1 GEDEQRRAR
10 TFPASLCGAREK
22 RPLPLG
28 GAVVGSGSCSFGRRD
43 GRGRVAAPQ
52 PHPLARLPPALSPG
66 QGGRRP
72 LRQAAEGEGE
82 IGARGALQN
91 PVPSPFSPLPRSR
104 LATGGVTPLLL
115 GSCFH
120 RQTRPPRRTAHGDQG
135 NHRTA
140 WGPLRPAALLIPI
153 PLATDL
159 PADVH
164 PVFFTADAG
173 VAISMQPPACLALA
187 NAPGLGDGQE
197 GGLYELRLTTDGPA
211 TTGTEVSI
219 TASLVASDNGS
230 LVLPSDTHSY
240 HFRWIHTPLL
250 LTGKTDE
257 ALSSTIRAVGNAPG
271 DFPVS
276 VWVTAANCWM
286 CRPVARSFL
295 VLPITEFLV
304 GKLVVTQ
311 NTSLPWPSSYLT
323 KTVLKVS
330 FLLHDP
336 RNFFKTASFLYSWDF
351 GDGTQMVTADPD
363 VYYNYSNT
371 GTFTVKLKVVVEWE
385 QAKPDGGKGILQK
398 TGDFSTTV
406 KLQETLQ
413 GIQVLGPTLIQ
424 TFQKMTVTLNFL
436 GRRLGL
442 LHPLMDHS
450 SGLFWNHLPCDSPKL
465 CFPGGQREGTES
477 WGCWHQR
484 RTWSAH
490 TAEPCLKNASFPYSP
505 PLTVCWRLKP
515 ECLPLEEGECHS
527 VSVAN
532 TAYNLT
538 HIFRDPGDY
547 CFSIRAENV
556 ISRTH
561 QYHRI
566 QVWPSNLQPAVFA
579 FPCATLITMMLAF
592 LLYVGMRNNSQQKD
606 MVENPE
612 PSSGPRCCC
621 QVCCGPFALESPSE
635 YLEVVRENQCLL
647 PPLYKS
653 VKMYTV

>member
-1 GEDEQRRAR
+1 MA
-10 TFPASLCGAREK
+10 GAVWPRLGGILWLACL
-22 RPLPLG
+22 LPL
-28 GAVVGSGSCSFGRRD
+28 APA
-43 GRGRVAAPQ
+43 RVAA
-52 PHPLARLPPALSPG
+52 
-66 QGGRRP
+66 
-72 LRQAAEGEGE
+72 
-82 IGARGALQN
+82 
-91 PVPSPFSPLPRSR
+91 
-104 LATGGVTPLLL
+104 
-115 GSCFH
+115 
-120 RQTRPPRRTAHGDQG
+120 
-135 NHRTA
+135 
-140 WGPLRPAALLIPI
+140 
-153 PLATDL
+153 
-159 PADVH
+159 
-164 PVFFTADAG
+164 
-173 VAISMQPPACLALA
+173 
-187 NAPGLGDGQE
+187 
-197 GGLYELRLTTDGPA
+197 GLYELHLTTDGPA

-219 TASLVASDNGS
+219 TASLVANDNGS
-230 LVLPSDTHSY
+230 VVLPSDTHFY
-240 HFRWIHTPLL
+240 HFHWIHTPLL

-257 ALSSTIRAVGNAPG
+257 ALSSTIRAVGNVPG

-295 VLPITEFLV
+295 VLPFTEFLV

-336 RNFFKTASFLYSWDF
+336 SNFFKTASFLYSWDF
-351 GDGTQMVTADPD
+351 GDGTQMVTTDPV
-363 VYYNYSNT
+363 VYYNYSIT
-371 GTFTVKLKVVVEWE
+371 GTFTVKLKVVAEWE
-385 QAKPDGGKGILQK
+385 QAKPDGGTGILQK
-398 TGDFSTTV
+398 TGDFSTTM

-436 GRRLGL
+436 G
-442 LHPLMDHS
+442 
-450 SGLFWNHLPCDSPKL
+450 
-465 CFPGGQREGTES
+465 
-477 WGCWHQR
+477 
-484 RTWSAH
+484 
-490 TAEPCLKNASFPYSP
+490 SP

-547 CFSIRAENV
+547 CFSIRAENA
-556 ISRTH
+556 ISKTH

-566 QVWPSNLQPAVFA
+566 QVWPSSLQPAVFA

-592 LLYVGMRNNSQQKD
+592 LLYMGMRNSAQQKD
-606 MVENPE
+606 MVEVADFDFSPMSDKNPE

-621 QVCCGPFALESPSE
+621 QMCCGPFTLESPSE
-635 YLEVVRENQCLL
+635 YLEVVRENQGLL